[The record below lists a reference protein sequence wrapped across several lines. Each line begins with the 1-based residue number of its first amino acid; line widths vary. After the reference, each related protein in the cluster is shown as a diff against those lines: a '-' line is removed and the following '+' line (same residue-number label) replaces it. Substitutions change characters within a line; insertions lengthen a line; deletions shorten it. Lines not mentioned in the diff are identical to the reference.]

1 MGFRGRKTY
10 LLLEE
15 NRAMNYPYNYP
26 QLYST
31 GQQYGNPA
39 VLPNTAPQPQQN
51 ENGIIWVQGEA
62 AAKAYLVA
70 PGKSILLMDSE
81 SNKFYI
87 KSADASGMPIPLRIF
102 TYSEETAVNTPQI
115 DTSQFVT
122 RKELEELLSKFNQKE
137 EVKDNG

>member
-1 MGFRGRKTY
+1 
-10 LLLEE
+10 
-15 NRAMNYPYNYP
+15 MNYPYNYP

-51 ENGIIWVQGEA
+51 ENGIIWVQGES

-122 RKELEELLSKFNQKE
+122 RKELEDLLSKFNQKE

>member
-1 MGFRGRKTY
+1 
-10 LLLEE
+10 
-15 NRAMNYPYNYP
+15 MNYPYNYP

-39 VLPNTAPQPQQN
+39 VLPNTAQQPQQN

-122 RKELEELLSKFNQKE
+122 RKELEEVLAKFNMNE
-137 EVKDNG
+137 EVKNNE

>member
-1 MGFRGRKTY
+1 
-10 LLLEE
+10 
-15 NRAMNYPYNYP
+15 MNYPYNYP
-26 QLYST
+26 QIYTT

-39 VLPNTAPQPQQN
+39 VLSNTATQPQQN
-51 ENGIIWVQGEA
+51 DNGIIWVQGEA

-70 PGKSILLMDSE
+70 PGKSVLLMDSE

-102 TYSEETAVNTPQI
+102 SYSEETAANTPQI

-122 RKELEELLSKFNQKE
+122 RKELEELLLKFNSKE

>member
-1 MGFRGRKTY
+1 
-10 LLLEE
+10 
-15 NRAMNYPYNYP
+15 MNYPYNYP

-39 VLPNTAPQPQQN
+39 VLPNTAQQPQQN

-102 TYSEETAVNTPQI
+102 SYSEETAANTPQI

-122 RKELEELLSKFNQKE
+122 RKELEEVLAKFNMNE
-137 EVKDNG
+137 EVKNNE

>member
-1 MGFRGRKTY
+1 
-10 LLLEE
+10 
-15 NRAMNYPYNYP
+15 MNYPYNYS
-26 QLYST
+26 QIYTT

-39 VLPNTAPQPQQN
+39 VLPNTATQPQQN
-51 ENGIIWVQGEA
+51 DNGIIWVQGEA

-70 PGKSILLMDSE
+70 PGKSVLLMDSE

-102 TYSEETAVNTPQI
+102 SYSEETAANTPQI

-122 RKELEELLSKFNQKE
+122 RKELEDLLLKFNLKE